1 MAMRA
6 PSTAPLSISMDMADE
21 DSDDSSLVRA
31 TWSLSKPHHGEAL
44 PANAA
49 RYSRVEF
56 NFDRGDARRVRNV
69 GKSAGQAR
77 PPTFVYPRSVGAL
90 RFAGH
95 FGTLVIGFRVSPIVV
110 STLLSTPPAEIWNEP
125 VAFPDYLGR
134 DAGISWCDV
143 QGFFNRA
150 LQSAPLEHLD
160 MMSTQLGWSSTG
172 LRRLFAKS
180 ATLSA
185 EDAQLIGR
193 YLDACASSQAPPIRD
208 ADGQTGHLGHTSF
221 AHSSSE
227 YTDSVASLIE
237 GKVVSRQ
244 LVARQR

>member
-6 PSTAPLSISMDMADE
+6 LSAAPLFISMDMADE

-31 TWSLSKPHHGEAL
+31 TWPLSKPHHGEAL

-49 RYSRVEF
+49 RYSRVELS
-56 NFDRGDARRVRNV
+56 FDRGDGRRVRNA

-90 RFAGH
+90 RFDGH

-110 STLLSTPPAEIWNEP
+110 STLLSRPPAEIWNEP
-125 VAFPDYLGR
+125 VALPDYLGR

-143 QGFFNRA
+143 QGLFNRA
-150 LQSAPLEHLD
+150 LQDAPLEHFD
-160 MMSTQLGWSSTG
+160 MMSTQLGWSPTG

-193 YLDACASSQAPPIRD
+193 YLDECASSQAPPNRD
-208 ADGQTGHLGHTSF
+208 AEGQADQFGHRSF
-221 AHSSSE
+221 VHSS
-227 YTDSVASLIE
+227 IE
-237 GKVVSRQ
+237 GQVVNRQ